1 MYDSIDPASSIA
13 ITDSTSLVI
22 MSDIFV
28 PHLQYLGARKEMA
41 ELGKGG
47 AGQDKAFWE
56 DIAIEF
62 NDYSKDEYSELS
74 LSSLLD
80 KKVFFEKR

>member
-1 MYDSIDPASSIA
+1 
-13 ITDSTSLVI
+13 

-28 PHLQYLGARKEMA
+28 PRLQYLGARKEMA
-41 ELGKGG
+41 ELDKGG

-56 DIAIEF
+56 DILIEF

-74 LSSLLD
+74 LSSLSD
-80 KKVFFEKR
+80 KKIFSEKKLILHARVAKQAHGSHYGKCS

>member
-1 MYDSIDPASSIA
+1 
-13 ITDSTSLVI
+13 

-28 PHLQYLGARKEMA
+28 PCLQYLGAQNEIA
-41 ELGKGG
+41 ELDKGG

-62 NDYSKDEYSELS
+62 NDYSKGRIFGIISWLIAGY
-74 LSSLLD
+74 
-80 KKVFFEKR
+80 

>member
-1 MYDSIDPASSIA
+1 
-13 ITDSTSLVI
+13 

-28 PHLQYLGARKEMA
+28 PHLQYLGAQKEMA
-41 ELGKGG
+41 ELDKGG

-62 NDYSKDEYSELS
+62 NDYSKDEYLELS

-80 KKVFFEKR
+80 KKILSEKS